1 MKGGAMRCVWRG
13 VACMGW
19 DGGGLCVEEKKK
31 KLINIIIKA

>member
-1 MKGGAMRCVWRG
+1 MKGGAMSAAWRG
-13 VACMGW
+13 VAWRVW